1 MVLMLPACG
10 QVKGYFPDKE
20 KDYQL
25 TREISELSIPNDLS
39 GNQTADTSPNEGDI
53 FEDDKSDIT
62 FVNDDDNEFRFVS
75 SGNTNSDL
83 VDLIKYSDKS
93 ARIEIQEPF
102 VRSWRI
108 VGKALTH
115 HSIEITNRDVL
126 NGVYFIQYDP
136 EFEKVED
143 NSIWDELTFVFGADP
158 AKEKEYEVH
167 LVEKIGVTE
176 ISISSQEGTKESK
189 KVATTLLELLYGT
202 IEIDLSDN

>member
-1 MVLMLPACG
+1 MVLILPACG